1 MVGHNFNV
9 GAETPDRLYLACSSC
24 SSLVIAVA
32 TLTVVVVVVAA
43 AACGAQTGQID
54 ALQKA
59 MANYDKL
66 NRCAFIQAC
75 TQLLDDGDRKWIL

>member
-1 MVGHNFNV
+1 MVGHNCNV

-43 AACGAQTGQID
+43 ACGAQTGQID
-54 ALQKA
+54 ALHKA

-66 NRCAFIQAC
+66 NRYAFIQAC